1 MLVKVDLVKKC
12 HSLQMSLRWVEISL
26 PEIET
31 GTPIVNF
38 VLLWKTPT
46 DCSYNKLYRSNA
58 IPKVM
63 SNYCHEDMNYT
74 TPVEIS
80 FVFSLD
86 YFSGMHGEFFCLCQ
100 CHRLT
105 IAVKQTKEL
114 SMHVHS
120 PMMVSVK
127 GTETKLKSSKL
138 H

>member
-38 VLLWKTPT
+38 VLLWKTQT

-63 SNYCHEDMNYT
+63 PNYCHVDINYT
-74 TPVEIS
+74 TPAQIFLSFHWIIFHKCMGSS
-80 FVFSLD
+80 FVCFNAIDL
-86 YFSGMHGEFFCLCQ
+86 Q
-100 CHRLT
+100 
-105 IAVKQTKEL
+105 
-114 SMHVHS
+114 
-120 PMMVSVK
+120 
-127 GTETKLKSSKL
+127 
-138 H
+138 